1 MIIDG
6 ENQKLRVRFFSKSK
20 IGFLNAKESE
30 VHSSVPLKHYDSR
43 DLGLICL
50 VKKRKI
56 RLRILSD
63 LRIQSWIF
71 FKCIWQI
78 LFLFARLNLPN
89 AVIIIAKIFF
99 DSDFPSLGF
108 VVPKVS
114 NFTSGEDSKPR
125 EKQVTLT
132 FSYFLINSALLYH
145 FLVYWL
151 AHNKKMTGKSV
162 FRDART
168 PEMTSQS
175 FPISCFWSRGIVPQR
190 KWNLT
195 LLVHQNTGK
204 GNR

>member
-6 ENQKLRVRFFSKSK
+6 GNQNLRVRFFSKSK

-30 VHSSVPLKHYDSR
+30 VHSSVPFTHYDSR

-56 RLRILSD
+56 RFWILSD

-71 FKCIWQI
+71 FKCIWQL
-78 LFLFARLNLPN
+78 LFSFARLNLPN
-89 AVIIIAKIFF
+89 AVIIIAKKIF
-99 DSDFPSLGF
+99 DSDFPSLCF
-108 VVPKVS
+108 DVPKVS

-125 EKQVTLT
+125 EKQITMT
-132 FSYFLINSALLYH
+132 FSYFLINNALLYH

-151 AHNKKMTGKSV
+151 AHKKKITGKFV

-168 PEMTSQS
+168 PEMTSQT
-175 FPISCFWSRGIVPQR
+175 FPVCCFWSQGIVPQR

-204 GNR
+204 ENR